1 MPVRKLTE
9 VEKELV
15 EKLRSIWNDKNFVIG
30 VLSYLKNDEER
41 RKLIEFIDSNDDV
54 TSEQIDLLS
63 LNIGQ
68 SRGYEKKEEKQHG
81 NN

>member
-1 MPVRKLTE
+1 MVMPVRKLTE
-9 VEKELV
+9 VEKELI

-41 RKLIEFIDSNDDV
+41 SKLIEFIDSNDDV

-63 LNIGQ
+63 LDISQ
-68 SRGYEKKEEKQHG
+68 SRG
-81 NN
+81 